1 MLMALLIAT
10 LLGAGAYEIFSG
22 DEFSYVEQAI
32 EEPERAESAVRIMRR
47 INRLTGQLEER
58 REEITARFADLNRNR
73 QTPIEDYQA
82 EFDTM
87 WQVRADMLDLYIT
100 DVFQLR
106 DEMTRDEWISAFGD
120 LDR

>member
-1 MLMALLIAT
+1 MALLIAT

-22 DEFSYVEQAI
+22 DELNYVEQAI

-82 EFDTM
+82 EFDTL

-120 LDR
+120 VDR